1 MRLDRN
7 SERAA
12 VCGGER
18 LIGTQWMARLGVAA
32 ACAVM
37 LWCAVG
43 AGEETSAKVE
53 TDLIAVDDDGSLLG
67 RFRSDAEATLWI
79 RRAGEQELE
88 EFARAE
94 LVGPTPGSSPTG
106 WVCYSE
112 RPRGAVLSA
121 VYWSRSP
128 QGEIRSLPTWM
139 TDEEGTAWRLR
150 LVHRVVPG
158 AGLAMIWLD
167 SLDATLSP
175 EGRVALF
182 DLTEHRLAGVFPP
195 EFSITTSRAS
205 PLLGPDRDLILLGDV
220 HFTGNTTTV
229 GLWRVDP
236 LTRLDVVEAPG
247 WIDGFAAGA
256 DAEEAV
262 ACLAWAPFYLRLTVG
277 GDALAMDDEWS
288 ASLRETFGMNAA
300 VAAAERG
307 DGLTILPWSFRFAEG
322 VFCWINPTA
331 RTLAL
336 ATEEGGIEQE
346 VPLPEGA
353 SSPNLRPAAS
363 PNNRWFAWQTGEDV
377 FTLYER
383 TNARITQQTTVRVGP

>member
-12 VCGGER
+12 MCGGER
-18 LIGTQWMARLGVAA
+18 LVGGQWMTRLGAAA

-43 AGEETSAKVE
+43 AGEETPAKVE
-53 TDLIAVDDDGSLLG
+53 ADLIAVDDDGSLLG
-67 RFRSDAEATLWI
+67 RFRSDVEATLWI

-94 LVGPTPGSSPTG
+94 AVGPTQGSSPTG

-112 RPRGAVLSA
+112 ASRGAVLSA

-128 QGEIRSLPTWM
+128 QGEIRSFPTWM
-139 TDEEGTAWRLR
+139 TDEEGTAWRLSFVR
-150 LVHRVVPG
+150 RIVPG
-158 AGLAMIWLD
+158 AGLAIVWLEAPD
-167 SLDATLSP
+167 VMLFP
-175 EGRVALF
+175 KGRVGLF

-195 EFSITTSRAS
+195 EFSLTTSRVS
-205 PLLGPDRDLILLGDV
+205 PLLGPDRDLLLLGDAD
-220 HFTGNTTTV
+220 FTGNTTTV

-247 WIDGFAAGA
+247 WIDEFAAGA
-256 DAEEAV
+256 DAEEAI
-262 ACLAWAPFYLRLTVG
+262 ACLTWAPFYLRFTVDR
-277 GDALAMDDEWS
+277 DALAMDDAWS
-288 ASLRETFGMNAA
+288 ASQRETLGMDAA
-300 VAAAERG
+300 AAAAERG
-307 DGLTILPWSFRFAEG
+307 DGLTMLPWTFRFAEG
-322 VFCWINPTA
+322 VLCWIDPTA

-346 VPLPEGA
+346 IPLPEGA
-353 SSPNLRPAAS
+353 AWPNLSPAAS
-363 PNNRWFAWQTGEDV
+363 PNNRWFAWQTGDDE

-383 TNARITQQTTVRVGP
+383 TGAKITRQTTVRVQP